1 METATWPVATSIRD
15 KCAGRQG
22 QRGGSAVIPRPVDA
36 NVPVPVRTGET
47 GVRVRNSVMGVTEH
61 DESWTLGAGTFGV
74 RANFMEEKLSF
85 KS

>member
-1 METATWPVATSIRD
+1 M
-15 KCAGRQG
+15 
-22 QRGGSAVIPRPVDA
+22 DA
-36 NVPVPVRTGET
+36 NLPVPIRTGET